1 MQDTK
6 EVLKKKM
13 EKYKVLA
20 ICGEAGSGKDTLAT
34 ILIEELRARGV
45 AARNTVSY
53 TTRPKRDYE
62 EDGVNYHF
70 VSKEE
75 LLKLI
80 LEEKILEATE
90 FNDWFYATGIDDLE
104 KDKVNIAVLNPEGIE
119 SLSYDNRIDMC
130 IVRCQC
136 YEKTRLIRQL
146 ERELD
151 PDIDEIIRRLKAD
164 REDFY
169 NFKISN
175 YSNWTTVVFTEIPVW
190 EEVSI
195 VADYVE
201 LWTGKDN

>member
-1 MQDTK
+1 
-6 EVLKKKM
+6 M

-20 ICGEAGSGKDTLAT
+20 ICGEAGSGKDTLAA

-62 EDGVNYHF
+62 KNDVDYHF
-70 VSKEE
+70 VTEPV
-75 LLKLI
+75 LLDLI
-80 LEEKILEATE
+80 YKGKILEATE
-90 FNDWFYATGIDDLE
+90 FNNWFYATGIDDLE

-119 SLSYDNRIDMC
+119 SLSCDNRIDMC

-136 YEKTRLIRQL
+136 SEKTRLIRQL
-146 ERELD
+146 EREFD
-151 PDIDEIIRRLKAD
+151 PDIDEIIRRFKAD

-169 NFKISN
+169 SFKISE
-175 YSNWTTVVFTEIPVW
+175 YSNWTTIVFTEIPVW
-190 EEVSI
+190 DEADI